1 MADIDIVPKHRS
13 RTWLWALLVIAV
25 VLLIMWL
32 MTSGGTAPRTAVRD
46 EVPAGPA
53 SQAVV
58 STPPLLSA

>member
-32 MTSGGTAPRTAVRD
+32 MTSGGTAPRTGAREHVRAESAAHAVLSA
-46 EVPAGPA
+46 PA
-53 SQAVV
+53 
-58 STPPLLSA
+58 LLSA